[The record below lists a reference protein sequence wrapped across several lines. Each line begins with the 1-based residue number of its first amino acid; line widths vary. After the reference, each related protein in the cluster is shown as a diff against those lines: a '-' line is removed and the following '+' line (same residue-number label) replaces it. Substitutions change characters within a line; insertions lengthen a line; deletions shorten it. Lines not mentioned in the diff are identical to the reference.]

1 MHDLRSSFVIYI
13 KSHPLTKFPRRE
25 TLDPFID
32 STSSPLRRRRAEKS
46 YFCHVFQSH
55 RAAAGRNRRLLH
67 IRHRLATRGHFPC
80 SAGFGNRGRAAA
92 WLVRLRAALPPAVSA
107 PEDLPRRSDLRIVFG
122 TVPAYDSGSPALCAG
137 RLLITAGRL
146 APFGAGASDR
156 AGFAGVVGLKVIGGK
171 AKTYFVRG
179 RGGTGRRT
187 GFRFQRRKSWGFKS
201 LRPHQ
206 CAFGLA
212 GVDVL

>member
-1 MHDLRSSFVIYI
+1 M
-13 KSHPLTKFPRRE
+13 
-25 TLDPFID
+25 
-32 STSSPLRRRRAEKS
+32 
-46 YFCHVFQSH
+46 
-55 RAAAGRNRRLLH
+55 
-67 IRHRLATRGHFPC
+67 
-80 SAGFGNRGRAAA
+80 
-92 WLVRLRAALPPAVSA
+92 
-107 PEDLPRRSDLRIVFG
+107 RIVFG

-137 RLLITAGRL
+137 RLLIIAGRL
-146 APFGAGASDR
+146 APFGAGASDC
-156 AGFAGVVGLKVIGGK
+156 AGFAGVIVLKVIGGQ

-212 GVDVL
+212 GVDVCRQTTTCHIIGRSTRSACNTGLQSGRTMQVTETARDGLKRTLQGGRPAGRARRALLGAPRRESRTGCRSRASARARCRCRI